1 VPSHKTGAD
10 NLLLTFNFCQ
20 IPGGGWAA
28 QIIRRGDRTVAKT
41 PKTLE
46 REAID
51 ALRGELN
58 AQRWRYGYTSFK
70 SLGDALGIAMDTANN
85 YIKRPEQIRI
95 GTLRDMVRLLKP
107 DPMIVLAAVGYTAR
121 DIKKFAKE
129 YCEQ

>member
-1 VPSHKTGAD
+1 M
-10 NLLLTFNFCQ
+10 
-20 IPGGGWAA
+20 
-28 QIIRRGDRTVAKT
+28 AKT

-46 REAID
+46 REAIE

-107 DPMIVLAAVGYTAR
+107 DPMIILAAVGYTAR

-129 YCEQ
+129 YCDQ